1 MSRRKKVLIGVSAV
15 LPLIIFVLPYV
26 LPLNGPAIVDPTTLA
41 DPNGAFVQAGDT
53 RIYYQKAG
61 SGDVPIVLVHGFGAS
76 SFSWRNNLNPLA
88 DAGFAVYAP
97 DMRGFG
103 LSDKGWDK
111 SMAQDA
117 QADRLKA
124 FMDAEGIDR
133 AVLAG
138 NSMGGGIVTN
148 FALRYP
154 NRVRGLVL
162 VDPAIYGGMN
172 SGLASILIS
181 LPGIQRWGQH
191 LVRFILANDDRN
203 ASTIKS
209 AWFDGSLVTS
219 DVLSGYRR
227 ALHTP
232 NWDIGLLAL
241 LRDGMS
247 NDLGP
252 RLKNLHV
259 PTLIVWGEHD
269 TWISP
274 ENAPKLKTDIAGSK
288 LVIIPNAGH
297 VPHEEKPEEFNGL
310 VIDFVKGLH
319 RNLFKLR
326 RGNTL
331 QRIGQI
337 QFPTG
342 PGVERRQ
349 EHVDVAD
356 GLVREGTL
364 GAGDAVGLIFGAQ
377 PDQEGAQRVG
387 RDLIEGHIPRVL

>member
-1 MSRRKKVLIGVSAV
+1 MSRRKKILLSVLGV
-15 LPLIIFVLPYV
+15 LLFIIFVLPYL
-26 LPLNGPAIVDPTTLA
+26 LPLNGPATVDPTTLV

-53 RIYYQKAG
+53 RMYYQKAG
-61 SGDVPIVLVHGFGAS
+61 TGDVPIVLVHGFGAS
-76 SFSWRNNLNPLA
+76 SFSWRNNLNPIA
-88 DAGFAVYAP
+88 DAGFTVYAP

-111 SMAQDA
+111 SMSQDA

-124 FMDAEGIDR
+124 FLDVMRIDR

-154 NRVRGLVL
+154 DRVRGLVL

-172 SGLASILIS
+172 SGLVSAVVS

-191 LVRFILANDDRN
+191 LLRFILANDERN

-209 AWFDGSLVTS
+209 AWFDGSQVTPE
-219 DVLSGYRR
+219 VLRGYRR
-227 ALHTP
+227 ALQTP

-252 RLKNLHV
+252 RLRDLKV

-274 ENAPKLKTDIAGSK
+274 SKAPKLKQDIAGSK

-310 VIDFVKGLH
+310 FIDFAKGLSE
-319 RNLFKLR
+319 K
-326 RGNTL
+326 
-331 QRIGQI
+331 
-337 QFPTG
+337 
-342 PGVERRQ
+342 
-349 EHVDVAD
+349 
-356 GLVREGTL
+356 
-364 GAGDAVGLIFGAQ
+364 
-377 PDQEGAQRVG
+377 
-387 RDLIEGHIPRVL
+387 